1 MPLNTSINT
10 PYLVLTGVVLIAIV
24 FIFTVIQPQL
34 DTISTLRH
42 DITDNT
48 NTLKTKQDFLDSLAL
63 KVQQLQAQPDAEKQ
77 LAVVVPQGDMTQD
90 ILRVVNQYA
99 TQMGVAVTAVKNNSE
114 ERQAQLDASAARGD
128 ASVAP
133 SDVRTLSFEVDAS
146 GSYPQMRDFLK
157 TLEKSPRIIDVTHI
171 TMKTNQQ
178 QAGQVSATIG
188 MQAYSQQQQ

>member
-171 TMKTNQQ
+171 TMKTNQ
-178 QAGQVSATIG
+178 
-188 MQAYSQQQQ
+188 